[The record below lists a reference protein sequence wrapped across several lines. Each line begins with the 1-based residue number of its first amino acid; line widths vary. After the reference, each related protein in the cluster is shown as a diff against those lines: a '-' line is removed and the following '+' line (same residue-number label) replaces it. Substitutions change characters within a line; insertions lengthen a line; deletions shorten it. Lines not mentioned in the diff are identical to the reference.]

1 MCYAFAMMQTALNI
15 KDSCLE
21 KYFSPI
27 QYLKGVGPVLA
38 ERLHKLNIFTP
49 FDLVRHAPTDVIY
62 RHGLETLS
70 KSNVGQKIT
79 VKLTI
84 SDIEQRRQGAPLTI
98 WGALEDGT
106 FLRLVFFSGNWRSL
120 STQAPIGSVRTVSG
134 TLITYG
140 DMYQINHPDVIAPG
154 DSFNDWCGIE
164 PVYPL
169 TAGFTQR
176 KLRDIIRATLRELPP
191 LTEWIPERFITQN
204 QWPNLKDALQILHYP
219 TSTNLESFQEKA
231 KERLA
236 FDELLA
242 DQLILKSL
250 RSKSESRQGKSRP
263 IHGSLIDRFKALL
276 PFALTPCQ
284 TKAFEEIAKDMAQ
297 PHPMQRL
304 LQGDVGSGKTVIAF
318 MTMLAAIEQGEQAAL
333 LAPTGILAQQ
343 HGSNFKQWAW
353 GLSLSHILLTGRE
366 TKSNKEKIYGQL
378 QSGHIQL
385 VVGTHALIQEDVH
398 FKNLGVVVIDEQH
411 RFGVNQRQTLINKAN
426 APDVLMM
433 TATPIPRTL
442 MLASYGD
449 MACSYLYHKPEGRQE
464 PTTTVLPIKR
474 LPELVA
480 SLERLLKAGQ
490 KIYWVCPLVEESEK
504 LDLAAAQERFDNLN
518 ALYPNQVG
526 LVHGKMKGTEKD
538 KVMASFLG
546 GHIKV
551 LVATTV
557 IEVGVNDPDATV
569 MVIEH
574 AERFG
579 LAQLHQLRGRIGRG
593 KLEAHCILLYAYAL
607 SEVGRARLEIMR
619 QTTDGFKIAEE
630 DWRLRGGGDIL
641 GERQSGLP
649 PYRFAD
655 LTTQGYLLQMAHGLL
670 PAIEQSPLA
679 PTLIELFRPRQD
691 KTQLVI

>member
-1 MCYAFAMMQTALNI
+1 MMHEALNI
-15 KDSCLE
+15 AHSSLD
-21 KYFSPI
+21 KYLSPI
-27 QYLKGVGPVLA
+27 QYLKGVGPALA
-38 ERLHKLNIFTP
+38 ERLHKLNIYTP
-49 FDLVRHAPTDVIY
+49 FDLVRHAPTDVIF
-62 RHGLETLS
+62 RHGLETLN

-84 SDIEQRRQGAPLTI
+84 TDIQQRRQTAPLTI
-98 WGALEDGT
+98 WGTLSDGT
-106 FLRLVFFSGNWRSL
+106 LLRLVFFSGNWRSL
-120 STQAPIGSVRTVSG
+120 STQVPIGSVRTVSG

-140 DMYQINHPDVIAPG
+140 DMYQINHPDVITDGNA
-154 DSFNDWCGIE
+154 FNDWCGFE
-164 PVYPL
+164 AVYPL

-176 KLRDIIRATLRELPP
+176 KLRDVIRSTLSTLPP
-191 LTEWIPERFITQN
+191 LPEWIDASLLKQN
-204 QWPNLKDALQILHYP
+204 QWPSMFEALQMMHYP
-219 TSTNLESFQEKA
+219 QSSNLEATLSKA
-231 KERLA
+231 RERLA

-250 RSKSESRQGKSRP
+250 RTKSDTLQGKARP
-263 IHGSLIDRFKALL
+263 LNGSVIDRFKTLL
-276 PFALTPCQ
+276 PFSLTPCQ
-284 TKAFEEIAKDMAQ
+284 EKAFKEIVEDLSLAQ
-297 PHPMQRL
+297 PMQRL
-304 LQGDVGSGKTVIAF
+304 LQGDVGSGKTVVAF
-318 MTMLAAIEQGEQAAL
+318 LTMLAAIEQGEQAAL

-343 HGSNFKQWAW
+343 HGENFKHWAETL
-353 GLSLSHILLTGRE
+353 GLRHILLTGRE
-366 TKSNKEKIYGQL
+366 TKANKEKIYAQL
-378 QSGHIQL
+378 KSGEIQL
-385 VVGTHALIQEDVH
+385 VVGTHALIQEDVT

-411 RFGVNQRQTLINKAN
+411 RFGVNQRQTLINKGN

-449 MACSYLYHKPEGRQE
+449 MACSYLYHKPAGRQE

-480 SLERLLKAGQ
+480 SLERLLDSNQ

-504 LDLAAAQERFDNLN
+504 LDLAAAHERFEHLN
-518 ALYPNQVG
+518 QLHPSKVG
-526 LVHGKMKGTEKD
+526 LVHGKMKGPEKD
-538 KVMASFLG
+538 KVMASFKAG
-546 GHIKV
+546 DFKI

-557 IEVGVNDPDATV
+557 IEVGVNDPHATV

-574 AERFG
+574 AERYG

-655 LTTQGYLLQMAHGLL
+655 LTTQGYLLQMAHSVL
-670 PAIEQSPLA
+670 AFMEKSPLA
-679 PTLIELFRPRQD
+679 PSLIDLFRPRQD
-691 KTQLVI
+691 KNQLAI